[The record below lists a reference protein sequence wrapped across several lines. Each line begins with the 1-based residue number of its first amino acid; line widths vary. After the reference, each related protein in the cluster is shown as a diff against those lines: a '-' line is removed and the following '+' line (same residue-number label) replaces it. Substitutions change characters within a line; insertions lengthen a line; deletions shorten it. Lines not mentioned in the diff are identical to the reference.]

1 MWDKPIW
8 ERVAS
13 LETNVPNIMQEIREI
28 KKTMTDFIKEIRDN
42 YATKKELNEVKDK
55 ICNDEESEVTKE
67 VAKTNNKWIIIVAI
81 IYLVMNLWI
90 ALIGLLK

>member
-8 ERVAS
+8 ERTAT
-13 LETNVPNIMQEIREI
+13 LEANYYTVMEEIRDI
-28 KKTMTDFIKEIRDN
+28 KKTLSDFIKEIKDN
-42 YATKKELNEVKDK
+42 YATKKELEAVKEEVAANK
-55 ICNDEESEVTKE
+55 EEETTKE
-67 VAKTNNKWIIIVAI
+67 VAKTNNKWLIIVAI